1 VTTVSD
7 QPTSAVARRRST
19 TEIEQDTPQWRKVLT
34 SDPAARV
41 TSLLA
46 FVLFWVLVSALYDRV
61 PGPVAVWTS
70 LVDEF
75 SRGEVFGNFASTLY
89 RFGVGVALAT
99 VVGVAVGVLMGLSQL
114 SRAFLE
120 SPVLVAL
127 SIPAIIWS
135 FLTVMWFGFGDTSP
149 IVTTFLTSVPFVVV
163 NVAQGVRGVSRDLR
177 DMSATY
183 DVPMGRRV
191 RDLVLPAVTGYI
203 AAGVRF
209 AIIIGWNGVLLA
221 EWFGGGGGVGYRA
234 RFWYDANRYAGFAAW
249 VVLFVGFIVLLDRL
263 VLDRMIQR
271 SFRWRDSR

>member
-1 VTTVSD
+1 VTTVS
-7 QPTSAVARRRST
+7 QGAVTRRRST
-19 TEIEQDTPQWRKVLT
+19 TEIEQSTSRWKKALT
-34 SDPAARV
+34 SDRAARLTALLSFV
-41 TSLLA
+41 VLWILMSLL
-46 FVLFWVLVSALYDRV
+46 FSRV
-61 PGPVAVWTS
+61 PGPVEVWNS
-70 LVDEF
+70 LLDEF
-75 SRGEVFGNFASTLY
+75 SRGEVFGNFGKTLY
-89 RFGVGVALAT
+89 RFFVGVALAT

-135 FLTVMWFGFGDTSP
+135 FLTVMWFGFGDMSP

-177 DMSATY
+177 DMSSTY
-183 DVPMGRRV
+183 KVPMSRRI
-191 RDLVLPAVTGYI
+191 RHLVLPAVTGYV

-234 RFWYDANRYAGFAAW
+234 RFWYDANRYGGFAAW
-249 VVLFVGFIVLLDRL
+249 VVLFVGFIVLLDRF
-263 VLDRMIQR
+263 VLDRAIQR